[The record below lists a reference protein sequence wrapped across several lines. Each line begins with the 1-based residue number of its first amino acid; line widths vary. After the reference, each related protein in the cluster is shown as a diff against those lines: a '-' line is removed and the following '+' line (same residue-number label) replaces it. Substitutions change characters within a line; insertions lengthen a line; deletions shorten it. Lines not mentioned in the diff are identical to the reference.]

1 MKWLA
6 IGLAIVFGPML
17 FGAIM
22 VGWFVQDWSRWW
34 FGQQQ
39 ALPITLISGGGVTGD
54 NIGDIPLAPIL
65 GPQPIVSDHQRYLL
79 ALGAGFS
86 LDEALTAT
94 AISIAEDGGG
104 DPAALSPKNK
114 NGTFDLGLWQI
125 NSIHWSSC
133 GGEAALTVPANNAA
147 CAHKIYQGSGS
158 GWCAW
163 STYDARCGPGHTGSY
178 AAYLSRARAAA
189 FD

>member
-1 MKWLA
+1 MRWIVVSL
-6 IGLAIVFGPML
+6 LIVFGPIL
-17 FGAIM
+17 FGSLL
-22 VGWFVQDWSRWW
+22 VGLFVQAWAPFW

-39 ALPITLISGGGVTGD
+39 TLPITLISGGGVTGD
-54 NIGDIPLAPIL
+54 DIGNIPLAPIL

-114 NGTFDLGLWQI
+114 NGTFDLGLLQI
-125 NSIHWSSC
+125 NSSWWPQC
-133 GGEAALTVPANNAA
+133 GGQAALVVPANNFA
-147 CAHKIYQGSGS
+147 CGHHVYTLQ

-178 AAYLSRARAAA
+178 SAYLSRARAAA